1 MKIIYLITS
10 IFLLILTG
18 CYSTYNVSDFSSKDK
33 FYEDFNKSAN
43 DKALKVTLS
52 NDSSFFISNGAEI
65 VNDTLYYLG
74 KEINSGNK
82 RIAVSDIKEL
92 NYTSNDYKSA
102 SILLKNGESY
112 RAKEIKMGKDSI
124 EFAFTQEVITQNKVT
139 SINNIQ
145 KISYK
150 NRWLGVIPGSIAG
163 TLLGFVI
170 GVATISPG
178 TPLAGELE
186 GGTPA
191 NFASVP
197 IGTFSGLILGSAF
210 GWFMGFNYKYQFN
223 P

>member
-1 MKIIYLITS
+1 MKIFYFYIVA
-10 IFLLILTG
+10 FALILIG
-18 CYSTYNVSDFSSKDK
+18 CSPTYKISDFSSRDK
-33 FYEDFNKSAN
+33 FYGDFNNFARNKN
-43 DKALKVTLS
+43 VKITFT
-52 NDSSFFISNGAEI
+52 NDSSFYVDNGAEI

-74 KEINSGNK
+74 IEINSGNK
-82 RIAVSDIKEL
+82 RITVSDIKEL

-124 EFAFTQEVITQNKVT
+124 EFAFTNEVITQNKVT

-170 GVATISPG
+170 GVATISPS
-178 TPLAGELE
+178 TPLAGELQ

-210 GWFMGFNYKYQFN
+210 GWFMGFNYTYQFN